1 MGPSQPSA
9 INMQNK
15 KFPESSGRCFH
26 ESWYWRKLPSGELTR
41 RKWLSY
47 SKTEN
52 KLYCLYCALFGRGCK
67 ENWSKIGYCNF
78 RKEAFSIVVHETSD
92 HIFWLQ

>member
-9 INMQNK
+9 INMPNK
-15 KFPESSGRCFH
+15 NFPEYQSSARRFH
-26 ESWYWRKLPSGELTR
+26 ESWYWRKLPSGETTR

-47 SKTEN
+47 SITEN

-67 ENWSKIGYCNF
+67 
-78 RKEAFSIVVHETSD
+78 
-92 HIFWLQ
+92 